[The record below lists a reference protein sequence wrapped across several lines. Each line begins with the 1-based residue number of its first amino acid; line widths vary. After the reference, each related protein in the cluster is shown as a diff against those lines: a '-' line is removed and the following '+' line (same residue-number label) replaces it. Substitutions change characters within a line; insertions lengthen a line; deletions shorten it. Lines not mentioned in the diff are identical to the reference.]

1 MFPVR
6 KRLASNAKAKRQLCF
21 IQQRSKNKNN
31 RLHPQRKNNICAVR
45 YSNSRSKA
53 LWGMFQGWCQRP
65 SRHYASCYP
74 CHRQQWL
81 AYLWLAE
88 MNSFFYF
95 CTSIYKEELK
105 TIVRKLLACMQPN
118 HREAFTVLWN
128 PYRRVSSRGATC
140 ANMLQ
145 PRSVQQKTRKWLSVI
160 LVLRGS
166 IWTFVFN
173 NTTTTH
179 ATPRLP
185 NASAS
190 YV

>member
-1 MFPVR
+1 MQRLKGSCVLFNKEARTKAIGFIHSWRITYVLSGTRTAEARHCGVCFKDDVKGPADTMHPV
-6 KRLASNAKAKRQLCF
+6 
-21 IQQRSKNKNN
+21 
-31 RLHPQRKNNICAVR
+31 
-45 YSNSRSKA
+45 
-53 LWGMFQGWCQRP
+53 
-65 SRHYASCYP
+65 YP

-81 AYLWLAE
+81 VYLWLAE